1 MKKILLMLVSLLCAT
16 TQVWAAKVTD
26 LSQLSNDKI
35 YFLKSAR
42 AFLLYS
48 EANPGMLS
56 SSTGKTVGNVKED
69 ITDPM
74 QHFKILKDGES
85 FYLFSVGA
93 QKFVSDNGSLE
104 DEPNTVL
111 RITAVDNA
119 DYPWQLYL
127 GANGMNSQS
136 PNQTDTG
143 ILVNSW
149 TYTDPGNCYYIEEA
163 RLAFDVEA
171 AKKDAVAK
179 LEELKKGAEAFELFG
194 EDMKTIASAIYR
206 IKHVTPY
213 SDATEDLKNAIDR
226 INDIVGETFDIV
238 YDKTVRFTSYGRK
251 PEGQDLTINQDG
263 ANTAINSGD
272 AGLWI
277 MKGKGD
283 GTFTLYNFA
292 SDLYLGPTV
301 GTSARIPAKTSE
313 NEAGAYALRLH
324 DIANQV
330 INLTN
335 NGNTLHVEGSVN
347 GNVVQW
353 NDNNAGASQWKIEK
367 SEPIVISRQEYD
379 AALEAAARLNQYIP
393 GIQKEFGLV
402 QDAANYYSNYKSD
415 AEGSYEAL
423 LDDNVTTYFH
433 SAYGSESGDGSGI
446 HYIQAA
452 FTEGVDEFFLYMVPR
467 SQNGNNRPANITI
480 SGSNDNVTYTE
491 IQKITTT
498 LNSTMT
504 PYLSAKLGTAGTKYN
519 YIRLTVNS
527 TSTGTVFFTLSEL
540 YFLPATGE
548 TGELLN
554 AYSDFSTASITTEGI
569 KEAAT
574 TLIAAEAALAYKEEQ
589 KEIAKLKVVLADL
602 VAANANN
609 HAVEPAVGQ
618 YTTEGYEALKAANE
632 NEAITLVELEEALDA
647 FNKAKNLPVFT
658 IDGKIWYAEGK
669 SIYVDASGNLHFKKT
684 DKYDRSMLWVLDQN
698 ATTVSPIEQVG
709 IRNFA
714 TGEGFW
720 GSETIK
726 ITETNPEVA
735 DDDIF
740 LFYTTGNG
748 TPIHAQNDLQK
759 VVRWGSYDAGS
770 GSAWTFTYVGST
782 FKLSQYT
789 ETYLQA
795 LNELK
800 EMYNN
805 IPDYEFGVGVNY
817 YSEQKHGSLAAAK
830 QQAYEVLA
838 KEKATEEELLAAGKA
853 LRIALAQVSLNK
865 PIEGKFYRLRCVDSD
880 KYMQYTITDKKF
892 HMVAGDDGKTHD
904 ATFCYFN
911 SGLVSLQNALYM
923 NLSRNEASYSRSLCK
938 VYFTESSVLGQYNI
952 ELSERMLYGAGDN
965 LDSGTAVDNRA
976 GYRWQLEEV
985 TEIPVTI
992 SEAGYASFYATAAM
1006 ELPAEL
1012 EAYYVSY
1019 VGEDQVAL
1027 EQIEGI
1033 IPDGAAVL
1041 LKGEA
1046 GDYNLTVVNEKTTE
1060 IKDNKLKG
1068 VVVSKYIAGDAYVLA
1083 ADDAALIKA
1092 ELNRNGN
1099 GEAVENGTHFLAN
1112 GFSAYLPVADAI
1124 QDALT
1129 FNFDGSITGVT
1140 LVPVTNNANA
1150 AIYDLSGRRVV
1161 NAVKGG
1167 IYIQNGKKFI
1177 VK

>member
-1 MKKILLMLVSLLCAT
+1 MRKFTSLLVLFCAFVGMGWASPLDLPTYSTAEDPIYYTIRNTRSVTGPYLYYAADGNTLKDRPNTDAASMFYFVEAEEGGCYICNYATDLRLASHNSWSAEGTVFTLSETPHSSKAGLAFGFSGTYLNEENWRDGYT
-16 TQVWAAKVTD
+16 TWSADDAGSIFVVEPVTD
-26 LSQLSNDKI
+26 
-35 YFLKSAR
+35 F
-42 AFLLYS
+42 
-48 EANPGMLS
+48 S
-56 SSTGKTVGNVKED
+56 SV
-69 ITDPM
+69 
-74 QHFKILKDGES
+74 
-85 FYLFSVGA
+85 
-93 QKFVSDNGSLE
+93 
-104 DEPNTVL
+104 
-111 RITAVDNA
+111 VDV
-119 DYPWQLYL
+119 D
-127 GANGMNSQS
+127 
-136 PNQTDTG
+136 
-143 ILVNSW
+143 
-149 TYTDPGNCYYIEEA
+149 
-163 RLAFDVEA
+163 A
-171 AKKDAVAK
+171 AKKVAIAK
-179 LEELKKGAEAFELFG
+179 LEELKKGVEAFEIFS
-194 EDMKTIASAIYR
+194 EDMSAIASAIYR
-206 IKHVTPY
+206 IKHLAPY
-213 SDATEDLKNAIDR
+213 ENTIKGLSAVIDR
-226 INDIVGETFDIV
+226 IDDIVGETFDAV
-238 YDKTVRFTSYGRK
+238 YDKTVCFTSYGRK
-251 PEGQDLTINQDG
+251 AEGQDLTINQNG
-263 ANTAINSGD
+263 ANTAIKSGYE
-272 AGLWI
+272 GLWK

-292 SDLYLGPTV
+292 SNLYLGPTV

-313 NEAGAYALRLH
+313 YEAGAYALRLH

-330 INLTN
+330 VNLTN
-335 NGNTLHVEGSVN
+335 NGNTLHVEGTY

-353 NDNNAGASQWKIEK
+353 NDNNAGASQWKIEL
-367 SEPIVISRQEYD
+367 PD
-379 AALEAAARLNQYIP
+379 MAAILEETKEKALNQLNEWNQSPLIYNATLVAEAKATIEAITETDINAIEAINAELEKITEELSSKYFTFRATSTDNHRNQVW
-393 GIQKEFGLV
+393 IQANGNRAIGAHIENPDFYSIWKIRPAGGASFYLYNEVLNAYLGAPNNNCPLSVTPTTAYTFEIV
-402 QDAANYYSNYKSD
+402 DAAN
-415 AEGSYEAL
+415 
-423 LDDNVTTYFH
+423 NVIEMH
-433 SAYGSESGDGSGI
+433 
-446 HYIQAA
+446 
-452 FTEGVDEFFLYMVPR
+452 
-467 SQNGNNRPANITI
+467 
-480 SGSNDNVTYTE
+480 
-491 IQKITTT
+491 
-498 LNSTMT
+498 
-504 PYLSAKLGTAGTKYN
+504 
-519 YIRLTVNS
+519 
-527 TSTGTVFFTLSEL
+527 TG
-540 YFLPATGE
+540 GE
-548 TGELLN
+548 TLHASNHGDDKLLN
-554 AYSDFSTASITTEGI
+554 WDGD
-569 KEAAT
+569 EAASRWKIDIFDVNGALDAVIAECADKHAEVPALGQYPT
-574 TLIAAEAALAYKEEQ
+574 AAYEELIAAK
-589 KEIAKLKVVLADL
+589 
-602 VAANANN
+602 
-609 HAVEPAVGQ
+609 
-618 YTTEGYEALKAANE
+618 TEGS
-632 NEAITLVELEEALDA
+632 AIVAIIN
-647 FNKAKNLPVFT
+647 FQNSKNLPVFT
-658 IDGKIWYAEGK
+658 INGVIDYAKGK
-669 SIYVDASGNLHFKKT
+669 SIYVNSDGNLHFKKT

-698 ATTVSPIEQVG
+698 ATTVSPIEKVG

-720 GSETIK
+720 GSQTIK

-748 TPIHAQNDLQK
+748 TPIHAQNDLQE

-782 FKLSQYT
+782 FELSQYT
-789 ETYLQA
+789 ETYFQA
-795 LNELK
+795 LDELK

-865 PIEGKFYRLRCVDSD
+865 PVEGKFYRLRCVDSD
-880 KYMQYTITDKKF
+880 KYMQYTIADKKF

-904 ATFCYFN
+904 ATFCYYN

-952 ELSERMLYGAGDN
+952 ELSERMLYGAGDMI
-965 LDSGTAVDNRA
+965 DSGTAVDNRA

>member
-1 MKKILLMLVSLLCAT
+1 MRKFTSLLVLFCAFVGMGWASPLDLPTYSTAEDPIYYTIRNTRSVTGPYLYYAADGNTLKDRPNTDAASMFYFVEAEEGGCYICNYATDLRLASHNSWSAEGTVFTLSETPHSSKAGLAFGFSGTYLNEENWRDGYT
-16 TQVWAAKVTD
+16 TWSADDAGSIFVVEPVTD
-26 LSQLSNDKI
+26 
-35 YFLKSAR
+35 F
-42 AFLLYS
+42 
-48 EANPGMLS
+48 S
-56 SSTGKTVGNVKED
+56 SVVD
-69 ITDPM
+69 V
-74 QHFKILKDGES
+74 DG
-85 FYLFSVGA
+85 
-93 QKFVSDNGSLE
+93 
-104 DEPNTVL
+104 
-111 RITAVDNA
+111 
-119 DYPWQLYL
+119 
-127 GANGMNSQS
+127 
-136 PNQTDTG
+136 
-143 ILVNSW
+143 
-149 TYTDPGNCYYIEEA
+149 
-163 RLAFDVEA
+163 
-171 AKKDAVAK
+171 AKKVAIAK
-179 LEELKKGAEAFELFG
+179 LEELKKGAEAFELFS
-194 EDMKTIASAIYR
+194 EDMSAIASAIYR
-206 IKHVTPY
+206 IKHLTPY
-213 SDATEDLKNAIDR
+213 ENTIKGLSAVIDR
-226 INDIVGETFDIV
+226 IDDIVGETFDAV

-251 PEGQDLTINQDG
+251 AEGQDLTINQDG
-263 ANTAINSGD
+263 ANSATNSGD
-272 AGLWI
+272 AGLWV

-301 GTSARIPAKTSE
+301 GQSARIPAKTSE
-313 NEAGAYALRLH
+313 YEAGAYALRLH

-330 INLTN
+330 VNLTN
-335 NGNTLHVEGSVN
+335 NGNTLHVEGWY

-367 SEPIVISRQEYD
+367 SDPIVISRQEYD

-402 QDAANYYSNYKSD
+402 QDAANYYSNYKSV

-433 SAYGSESGDGSGI
+433 SAWGSEPGDGSGV

-452 FTEGVDEFFLYMVPR
+452 FTEGVEEFFLYMVPR
-467 SQNGNNRPANITI
+467 SQNGNNRPVNITI

-491 IQKITTT
+491 IQKISTT
-498 LNSTMT
+498 LNSSMT
-504 PYLSAKLGTAGTKYN
+504 PYLSAKLGAAGTKYN

-527 TSTGTVFFTLSEL
+527 TNTGTVFFTLSEL

-554 AYSDFSTASITTEGI
+554 AYSDFSAATITSEGI

-589 KEIAKLKVVLADL
+589 KEIAKLKVVIADL

-609 HAVEPAVGQ
+609 HAAEPAVGQ

-669 SIYVDASGNLHFKKT
+669 SIYVDASGGLYFKKT

-698 ATTVSPIEQVG
+698 ATTVSPIEKVG

-748 TPIHAQNDLQK
+748 TPIHAQNDYQK

-782 FKLSQYT
+782 FELSQYT
-789 ETYLQA
+789 ETYFQA

-817 YSEQKHGSLAAAK
+817 YSEQKHGSLEAAK

-865 PIEGKFYRLRCVDSD
+865 PVEGKFYRLRCVDSD
-880 KYMQYTITDKKF
+880 KYMQYTIADKKF

-904 ATFCYFN
+904 ATFCYYN

-952 ELSERMLYGAGDN
+952 ELSERMLYGAGDMI
-965 LDSGTAVDNRA
+965 DSGAAVDNRA

>member
-119 DYPWQLYL
+119 DYPWQLNL

-136 PNQTDTG
+136 PGQTDTG
-143 ILVNSW
+143 ILVNDW

-263 ANTAINSGD
+263 ANTVTNSGD
-272 AGLWI
+272 AGLWV

-330 INLTN
+330 VNLTN
-335 NGNTLHVEGSVN
+335 NNNTLHVEGWY

-367 SEPIVISRQEYD
+367 SDPIVISRQEYD

-467 SQNGNNRPANITI
+467 SQNGNNRPVNITI

-491 IQKITTT
+491 IQKISTT
-498 LNSTMT
+498 LNSSMT
-504 PYLSAKLGTAGTKYN
+504 PYLSAKLGAAGTKYN

-527 TSTGTVFFTLSEL
+527 TNTGSVFFTLSEL

-554 AYSDFSTASITTEGI
+554 AYSDFSAATITSEGI
-569 KEAAT
+569 KKAAT

-647 FNKAKNLPVFT
+647 FNKSKNLPVFT

-669 SIYVDASGNLHFKKT
+669 SIYVNASGGLHFKKT

-698 ATTVSPIEQVG
+698 ATTVSPIEKVG

-735 DDDIF
+735 DDNIF
-740 LFYTTGNG
+740 LFFTTGND
-748 TPIHAQNDLQK
+748 TPIHAQNDYQK

-770 GSAWTFTYVGST
+770 GSAWTFTYVSST
-782 FKLSQYT
+782 FELSQYT
-789 ETYLQA
+789 ETYFQA

-805 IPDYEFGVGVNY
+805 IPDYTFGVGVNY
-817 YSEQKHGSLAAAK
+817 YSEQQHGSLAAAK
-830 QQAYEVLA
+830 QQAEEVLA

-865 PIEGKFYRLRCVDSD
+865 PVEGKFYRLRCVDSD
-880 KYMQYTITDKKF
+880 KYMQYTIADKKF

-904 ATFCYFN
+904 ATFCYYN

-952 ELSERMLYGAGDN
+952 ELSERMLYGDGDN
-965 LDSGTAVDNRA
+965 LNSGTAVENSDR
-976 GYRWQLEEV
+976 YRWQLEEV

-1027 EQIEGI
+1027 EQIESI

-1046 GDYNLTVVNEKTTE
+1046 GEYNLTVVNEKTTE

>member
-56 SSTGKTVGNVKED
+56 TSTGKTVGDVKED

-93 QKFVSDNGSLE
+93 QKYVSDNGSLE

-171 AKKDAVAK
+171 AKKDAIAK
-179 LEELKKGAEAFELFG
+179 LEEFKKGVEAFEIFS
-194 EDMKTIASAIYR
+194 EDLKTIASAIYR

-226 INDIVGETFDIV
+226 IEDIANETFDAV
-238 YDKTVRFTSYGRK
+238 YDKTVCFTSYGRN
-251 PEGQDLTINQDG
+251 PTDGQDLTINQNG
-263 ANTAINSGD
+263 ANTAIKSGYE
-272 AGLWI
+272 GLWK

-292 SDLYLGPTV
+292 SNLYLGPTV

-313 NEAGAYALRLH
+313 YEAGAYALRLH

-330 INLTN
+330 VNLTN
-335 NGNTLHVEGSVN
+335 NGNTLHVESG
-347 GNVVQW
+347 GTVVQW
-353 NDNNAGASQWKIEK
+353 NDNNAGASQWKIKLPDLAIVLEETKEK
-367 SEPIVISRQEYD
+367 
-379 AALEAAARLNQYIP
+379 ALNQLNEWNKSPLIYNATLIAEAKATIEAITETDFNAMEAINAELEKVTEELSSKYFTFRATSTDNHREQVWMQANGNRAIGAHIENP
-393 GIQKEFGLV
+393 DFYSIWKIRPAGGASFYLYNELLNVYLGAPNNNCPLSVTPTTAYTFEIV
-402 QDAANYYSNYKSD
+402 DAANNVIEMHTGGQTLHASNH
-415 AEGSYEAL
+415 G
-423 LDDNVTTYFH
+423 DD
-433 SAYGSESGDGSGI
+433 
-446 HYIQAA
+446 
-452 FTEGVDEFFLYMVPR
+452 
-467 SQNGNNRPANITI
+467 
-480 SGSNDNVTYTE
+480 
-491 IQKITTT
+491 K
-498 LNSTMT
+498 
-504 PYLSAKLGTAGTKYN
+504 
-519 YIRLTVNS
+519 
-527 TSTGTVFFTLSEL
+527 
-540 YFLPATGE
+540 
-548 TGELLN
+548 LLN
-554 AYSDFSTASITTEGI
+554 WDGD
-569 KEAAT
+569 EAASRWKIDIFDVNGALDAVIAEYADKHAEVPALGQYPT
-574 TLIAAEAALAYKEEQ
+574 AAYEELIAAK
-589 KEIAKLKVVLADL
+589 
-602 VAANANN
+602 
-609 HAVEPAVGQ
+609 
-618 YTTEGYEALKAANE
+618 TEGS
-632 NEAITLVELEEALDA
+632 AIVAIINFLDS
-647 FNKAKNLPVFT
+647 KNLPVFT
-658 IDGKIWYAEGK
+658 INGVIDYAKGK
-669 SIYVDASGNLHFKKT
+669 SIYVNSDGNLHFKKT

-698 ATTVSPIEQVG
+698 ATTVSPIEKVG

-720 GSETIK
+720 GSQTIK

-740 LFYTTGNG
+740 LFYTTGND
-748 TPIHAQNDLQK
+748 TPIHAQNDYQK

-782 FKLSQYT
+782 FELNQYP
-789 ETYLQA
+789 ETYFQA

-865 PIEGKFYRLRCVDSD
+865 PVEGKFYRLRCVDSD
-880 KYMQYTITDKKF
+880 KYMQYTIADKKF

-904 ATFCYFN
+904 ATFCYYN

-952 ELSERMLYGAGDN
+952 ELSERMLYGASDN

>member
-1 MKKILLMLVSLLCAT
+1 MRKFTSLLVLFCAFVGMGWASPLDLPTYSTAEDPIYYTIRNTRSVTGPYLYYAADGNTLKDRPNTDAASMFYFVEAEEGGCYICNYATDLRLASHNSWSAEGTVFTLSETPHSSKAGLAFGFSGTYLNEENWRDGYT
-16 TQVWAAKVTD
+16 TWSADDAGSIFVVEPVTD
-26 LSQLSNDKI
+26 
-35 YFLKSAR
+35 F
-42 AFLLYS
+42 
-48 EANPGMLS
+48 S
-56 SSTGKTVGNVKED
+56 SV
-69 ITDPM
+69 
-74 QHFKILKDGES
+74 
-85 FYLFSVGA
+85 
-93 QKFVSDNGSLE
+93 
-104 DEPNTVL
+104 
-111 RITAVDNA
+111 VDV
-119 DYPWQLYL
+119 D
-127 GANGMNSQS
+127 
-136 PNQTDTG
+136 
-143 ILVNSW
+143 
-149 TYTDPGNCYYIEEA
+149 
-163 RLAFDVEA
+163 A
-171 AKKDAVAK
+171 AKKVAIAK
-179 LEELKKGAEAFELFG
+179 LEELKKGVEAFEIFS
-194 EDMKTIASAIYR
+194 EDMSAIASAIYR
-206 IKHVTPY
+206 IKHLAPY
-213 SDATEDLKNAIDR
+213 ENTIKGLSAVIDR
-226 INDIVGETFDIV
+226 IDDIVGETFDAV
-238 YDKTVRFTSYGRK
+238 YDKTVCFTSYGRK
-251 PEGQDLTINQDG
+251 AEGQDLTINQNG
-263 ANTAINSGD
+263 ANTAIKSGYE
-272 AGLWI
+272 GLWK

-292 SDLYLGPTV
+292 SNLYLGPTV

-313 NEAGAYALRLH
+313 YEAGAYALRLH

-330 INLTN
+330 VNLTN
-335 NGNTLHVEGSVN
+335 NGNTLHVEGTY

-353 NDNNAGASQWKIEK
+353 NDNNAGASQWKIEL
-367 SEPIVISRQEYD
+367 PD
-379 AALEAAARLNQYIP
+379 MAAILEETKEKALNQLNEWNQSPLIYNATLVAEAKATIEAITETDINAIEAINAELEKITEELSSKYFTFRATSTDNHRNQVW
-393 GIQKEFGLV
+393 IQANGNRAIGAHIENPDFYSIWKIRPAGGASFYLYNEVLNAYLGAPNNNCPLSVTPTTAYTFEIV
-402 QDAANYYSNYKSD
+402 DAAN
-415 AEGSYEAL
+415 
-423 LDDNVTTYFH
+423 NVIEMH
-433 SAYGSESGDGSGI
+433 
-446 HYIQAA
+446 
-452 FTEGVDEFFLYMVPR
+452 
-467 SQNGNNRPANITI
+467 
-480 SGSNDNVTYTE
+480 
-491 IQKITTT
+491 
-498 LNSTMT
+498 
-504 PYLSAKLGTAGTKYN
+504 
-519 YIRLTVNS
+519 
-527 TSTGTVFFTLSEL
+527 TG
-540 YFLPATGE
+540 GE
-548 TGELLN
+548 TLHASNHGDDKLLN
-554 AYSDFSTASITTEGI
+554 WDGD
-569 KEAAT
+569 EAASRWKIDIFDVNGALDAVIAEYADKHAEVPALGQYPT
-574 TLIAAEAALAYKEEQ
+574 AAYEELIAAK
-589 KEIAKLKVVLADL
+589 
-602 VAANANN
+602 
-609 HAVEPAVGQ
+609 
-618 YTTEGYEALKAANE
+618 TEGS
-632 NEAITLVELEEALDA
+632 AIVAIIN
-647 FNKAKNLPVFT
+647 FQNSKNLPVFT
-658 IDGKIWYAEGK
+658 INGVIDYAKGK
-669 SIYVDASGNLHFKKT
+669 SIYVNSDGNLHFKKT

-720 GSETIK
+720 GSQTIK

-748 TPIHAQNDLQK
+748 TPIHAQNDLQE

-782 FKLSQYT
+782 FELSQYT
-789 ETYLQA
+789 ETYFQA
-795 LNELK
+795 LDELK

-865 PIEGKFYRLRCVDSD
+865 PVEGKFYRLRCVDSD
-880 KYMQYTITDKKF
+880 KYMQYTIADKKF

-904 ATFCYFN
+904 ATFCYYN

-952 ELSERMLYGAGDN
+952 ELSERMLYGAGDMI
-965 LDSGTAVDNRA
+965 DSGTAVDNRA

-1046 GDYNLTVVNEKTTE
+1046 GEYNLTVVNEKTTE

>member
-85 FYLFSVGA
+85 FHLFSVGA

-171 AKKDAVAK
+171 AKKDAIAK
-179 LEELKKGAEAFELFG
+179 LEEFKKGVEAFEIFS
-194 EDMKTIASAIYR
+194 EDLKTIASAIYR

-213 SDATEDLKNAIDR
+213 SDATEDLKDAIDR
-226 INDIVGETFDIV
+226 IEDIANETFDAV
-238 YDKTVRFTSYGRK
+238 YDKTVCFTSYGRN

-263 ANTAINSGD
+263 ANTAIKSGYE
-272 AGLWI
+272 GLWK

-330 INLTN
+330 VNLTN
-335 NGNTLHVEGSVN
+335 NNNTLHVEGWY

-353 NDNNAGASQWKIEK
+353 NDNNAGASQWKIEL
-367 SEPIVISRQEYD
+367 PDMAIV
-379 AALEAAARLNQYIP
+379 LEETKEKALNQLNEWNQSPLIYNATLIAEVKATIEAITATDINAMEAINAELEKITEELSSKYFTFRATSTDNHREQVWMQASDNRAIGAHIENP
-393 GIQKEFGLV
+393 DLYSAWKIKPAGGSSFYLYSEALNAYLGAPNNNCPLSVTPTTAYTFEIV
-402 QDAANYYSNYKSD
+402 DAANNVIEMHTGGQTLHASNHV
-415 AEGSYEAL
+415 
-423 LDDNVTTYFH
+423 DD
-433 SAYGSESGDGSGI
+433 
-446 HYIQAA
+446 
-452 FTEGVDEFFLYMVPR
+452 
-467 SQNGNNRPANITI
+467 
-480 SGSNDNVTYTE
+480 
-491 IQKITTT
+491 K
-498 LNSTMT
+498 
-504 PYLSAKLGTAGTKYN
+504 
-519 YIRLTVNS
+519 
-527 TSTGTVFFTLSEL
+527 
-540 YFLPATGE
+540 
-548 TGELLN
+548 LLN
-554 AYSDFSTASITTEGI
+554 WDGD
-569 KEAAT
+569 EAASRWKIDLFDVNGVLDALIAEYADKHAEVPALGQYPT
-574 TLIAAEAALAYKEEQ
+574 AAYEELIAAK
-589 KEIAKLKVVLADL
+589 
-602 VAANANN
+602 
-609 HAVEPAVGQ
+609 
-618 YTTEGYEALKAANE
+618 TEGS
-632 NEAITLVELEEALDA
+632 AIVTIINFLDS
-647 FNKAKNLPVFT
+647 KNLPVFT
-658 IDGKIWYAEGK
+658 INGVIDYAKGK
-669 SIYVDASGNLHFKKT
+669 SIYVNSDGNLHFKKT
-684 DKYDRSMLWVLDQN
+684 NKYDRSMLWVLDQN
-698 ATTVSPIEQVG
+698 ATTVSPIEKVG

-782 FKLSQYT
+782 FELSQYT
-789 ETYLQA
+789 ETYFQA
-795 LNELK
+795 GNELN

-805 IPDYEFGVGVNY
+805 IPDYTIGVGVNH
-817 YSEQKHGSLAAAK
+817 YSEQQHGSLAAAK
-830 QQAYEVLA
+830 QQAEEVLA

-865 PIEGKFYRLRCVDSD
+865 PVEGKFYRLRCMDGD
-880 KYMQYTITDKKF
+880 KYMQYTIADNDNDKKKF
-892 HMVAGDDGKTHD
+892 KMVAGDDGKTHD

-938 VYFTESSVLGQYNI
+938 VYFTESSELGQYNI
-952 ELSERMLYGAGDN
+952 ELSERMLYGANDTI
-965 LDSGTAVDNRA
+965 DSGAAVDNRA

-1068 VVVSKYIAGDAYVLA
+1068 VVVSKYVAGDAYVLA

>member
-171 AKKDAVAK
+171 AKKDAIAK
-179 LEELKKGAEAFELFG
+179 LEEFKKGVEAFEIFS
-194 EDMKTIASAIYR
+194 EDLKTIASAIYR

-226 INDIVGETFDIV
+226 IEDIANETFDAV
-238 YDKTVRFTSYGRK
+238 YDKTVCFTSYGR
-251 PEGQDLTINQDG
+251 ETILGQDLTINQDG
-263 ANTAINSGD
+263 ANTAIKSGY
-272 AGLWI
+272 AGLWK

-301 GTSARIPAKTSE
+301 GSSVRIPAKTSE

-330 INLTN
+330 VNLINN
-335 NGNTLHVEGSVN
+335 NNTLHVEGWY

-353 NDNNAGASQWKIEK
+353 NDNNAGASQWKIEL
-367 SEPIVISRQEYD
+367 PDMAIV
-379 AALEAAARLNQYIP
+379 LEETKEKALNQLNEWNQSPLIYNATLIAEVKATIEAITETDINAMEAINAELEKITEELSSKYFTFRATSTDNHRNQVWMQASGNRAIGAHIENP
-393 GIQKEFGLV
+393 DLYSAWKIKPAGGSSFYLYSEALNAYLGAPERDVNGDYVTDEFSALSITPNASYTFEIV
-402 QDAANYYSNYKSD
+402 DAANNIIEMHSGGQTLHASNH
-415 AEGSYEAL
+415 G
-423 LDDNVTTYFH
+423 DD
-433 SAYGSESGDGSGI
+433 
-446 HYIQAA
+446 
-452 FTEGVDEFFLYMVPR
+452 
-467 SQNGNNRPANITI
+467 
-480 SGSNDNVTYTE
+480 
-491 IQKITTT
+491 K
-498 LNSTMT
+498 
-504 PYLSAKLGTAGTKYN
+504 
-519 YIRLTVNS
+519 
-527 TSTGTVFFTLSEL
+527 
-540 YFLPATGE
+540 
-548 TGELLN
+548 LLN
-554 AYSDFSTASITTEGI
+554 WDGN
-569 KEAAT
+569 EAASRWKIDIFDANGALDAVIAEHADKHAEVPALGQYPT
-574 TLIAAEAALAYKEEQ
+574 AAYEELIAAK
-589 KEIAKLKVVLADL
+589 
-602 VAANANN
+602 
-609 HAVEPAVGQ
+609 
-618 YTTEGYEALKAANE
+618 TEGR
-632 NEAITLVELEEALDA
+632 AIVAIIN
-647 FNKAKNLPVFT
+647 FQNSKNRPVY
-658 IDGKIWYAEGK
+658 I
-669 SIYVDASGNLHFKKT
+669 
-684 DKYDRSMLWVLDQN
+684 
-698 ATTVSPIEQVG
+698 
-709 IRNFA
+709 
-714 TGEGFW
+714 
-720 GSETIK
+720 
-726 ITETNPEVA
+726 ITSA
-735 DDDIF
+735 
-740 LFYTTGNG
+740 
-748 TPIHAQNDLQK
+748 
-759 VVRWGSYDAGS
+759 YDAGYPAGAAIYYDGEWKWKTADKYNRQMWMVINNYAEENVPVVDAYDANGTS
-770 GSAWTFTYVGST
+770 YEICDYLTGTLMRGKKVQIVKIPDWEGAVNLQYDANASSIDAAQHAAGGGAVVNWIPATTTNNMASAWKVEYIGTSYELGL
-782 FKLSQYT
+782 LS
-789 ETYLQA
+789 ETYFQA

-805 IPDYEFGVGVNY
+805 IPDYEFRVGVNY
-817 YSEQKHGSLAAAK
+817 YSEQQHGSLAAAK
-830 QQAYEVLA
+830 QQAEEVLA

-865 PIEGKFYRLRCVDSD
+865 PVEGKFYRLRCVDSD
-880 KYMQYTITDKKF
+880 KYMQYTIADKKF
-892 HMVAGDDGKTHD
+892 HMLAGDEGKTHD
-904 ATFCYFN
+904 ATFCYYN

-952 ELSERMLYGAGDN
+952 ELSERMLFGANDMI
-965 LDSGTAVDNRA
+965 DSGAAVDNRA

-1046 GDYNLTVVNEKTTE
+1046 GEYNLTVVNEKTTE

-1124 QDALT
+1124 QDVLT

-1140 LVPVTNNANA
+1140 LVPETNNANA
-1150 AIYDLSGRRVV
+1150 AIYDLSGRRVEK
-1161 NAVKGG
+1161 ATKG
-1167 IYIQNGKKFI
+1167 IYIVNGKKMI
-1177 VK
+1177 IK

>member
-1 MKKILLMLVSLLCAT
+1 MRKFTSLLVLFCAFVGMGWASPLDLPTYSTAEDPIYYTIRNTRSVTGPYLYYAADGNTLKDRPNTDAASMFYFVEAEEGGCYICNYATDLRLASHNSWSAEGTVFTLSETPHSSKAGLAFGFSGTYLNEENWRDGYT
-16 TQVWAAKVTD
+16 TWSADDAGSIFVVEPVTD
-26 LSQLSNDKI
+26 
-35 YFLKSAR
+35 F
-42 AFLLYS
+42 
-48 EANPGMLS
+48 S
-56 SSTGKTVGNVKED
+56 SV
-69 ITDPM
+69 
-74 QHFKILKDGES
+74 
-85 FYLFSVGA
+85 
-93 QKFVSDNGSLE
+93 
-104 DEPNTVL
+104 
-111 RITAVDNA
+111 VDV
-119 DYPWQLYL
+119 D
-127 GANGMNSQS
+127 
-136 PNQTDTG
+136 
-143 ILVNSW
+143 
-149 TYTDPGNCYYIEEA
+149 
-163 RLAFDVEA
+163 A
-171 AKKDAVAK
+171 AKKVAIAK
-179 LEELKKGAEAFELFG
+179 LEELKKGVEAFEIFS
-194 EDMKTIASAIYR
+194 EDMSAIASAIYR
-206 IKHVTPY
+206 IKHLAPY
-213 SDATEDLKNAIDR
+213 ENTIKGLSAVIDR
-226 INDIVGETFDIV
+226 IDDIVGETFDAV
-238 YDKTVRFTSYGRK
+238 YDKTVCFTSYGRN

-263 ANTAINSGD
+263 ANTAIKSGYE
-272 AGLWI
+272 GLWK

-292 SDLYLGPTV
+292 SNLYLGPTV
-301 GTSARIPAKTSE
+301 GQSARIPAKTSE

-330 INLTN
+330 VNLTN
-335 NGNTLHVEGSVN
+335 NGNTLHVEGWY

-353 NDNNAGASQWKIEK
+353 NDNNAGASQWKIEL
-367 SEPIVISRQEYD
+367 PD
-379 AALEAAARLNQYIP
+379 MAAILEETKEKALNQLNEWNQSPLIYNATLIAEAKATIEAITETDINAIEAINAELEKITEELSSKYFTFRATSTDNHREQVWMQANGNRAIGAHIENP
-393 GIQKEFGLV
+393 DFYSIWKIRPAGGASFYLYNEVLNAYLGAPKNNCPLSVTPTTAYTFEIV
-402 QDAANYYSNYKSD
+402 DAAN
-415 AEGSYEAL
+415 
-423 LDDNVTTYFH
+423 NVIEMH
-433 SAYGSESGDGSGI
+433 
-446 HYIQAA
+446 
-452 FTEGVDEFFLYMVPR
+452 
-467 SQNGNNRPANITI
+467 
-480 SGSNDNVTYTE
+480 
-491 IQKITTT
+491 
-498 LNSTMT
+498 
-504 PYLSAKLGTAGTKYN
+504 
-519 YIRLTVNS
+519 
-527 TSTGTVFFTLSEL
+527 TG
-540 YFLPATGE
+540 GE
-548 TGELLN
+548 TLHASNHGDDKLLN
-554 AYSDFSTASITTEGI
+554 WDGD
-569 KEAAT
+569 EAASRWKIGLFDANGALDAVIAEYADKHAEVPALGQYPT
-574 TLIAAEAALAYKEEQ
+574 AAYEELIAAK
-589 KEIAKLKVVLADL
+589 
-602 VAANANN
+602 
-609 HAVEPAVGQ
+609 
-618 YTTEGYEALKAANE
+618 TEGS
-632 NEAITLVELEEALDA
+632 AIVAIIN
-647 FNKAKNLPVFT
+647 FQNSKNRPVY
-658 IDGKIWYAEGK
+658 I
-669 SIYVDASGNLHFKKT
+669 
-684 DKYDRSMLWVLDQN
+684 
-698 ATTVSPIEQVG
+698 
-709 IRNFA
+709 
-714 TGEGFW
+714 
-720 GSETIK
+720 
-726 ITETNPEVA
+726 ITSA
-735 DDDIF
+735 
-740 LFYTTGNG
+740 
-748 TPIHAQNDLQK
+748 
-759 VVRWGSYDAGS
+759 YDAGYPAGAAIYYDGEWKWKTADKYNRQMWMVINNYAEENVPVVDAYDANGTSYEICDYLTGTLMRGKKVQIVKIPDWDGAVNLQYDANASSIDAAQHAAS
-770 GSAWTFTYVGST
+770 GGAVVNWIPATTTNNMASAWKVEYIGTSYELGL
-782 FKLSQYT
+782 LS
-789 ETYLQA
+789 ETYFQA
-795 LNELK
+795 LDELK

-817 YSEQKHGSLAAAK
+817 YSEQKHGSLEAAK
-830 QQAYEVLA
+830 QQAEEVLA

-865 PIEGKFYRLRCVDSD
+865 PVEGKFYRLRCVDSD
-880 KYMQYTITDKKF
+880 KYMQYTIADKKF
-892 HMVAGDDGKTHD
+892 HMVAGDDGKSHD

-952 ELSERMLYGAGDN
+952 ELSERMLYGAKDMI
-965 LDSGTAVDNRA
+965 DSGAAVDDRA

-1046 GDYNLTVVNEKTTE
+1046 GNYNLTVVNEKTTE

>member
-1 MKKILLMLVSLLCAT
+1 MRKFTSLLVLFCAFVGMGWASPLDLPTYSTAEDPIYYTIRNTRSVTGPYLYYAADGNTLKDRPNTDAASMFYFVEAEEGGCYICNYATDLRLASHNSWSAEGTVFTLSETPHSSKAGLAFGFSGTYLNEENWCDGYT
-16 TQVWAAKVTD
+16 TWSADDAGSIFVVEPVTD
-26 LSQLSNDKI
+26 
-35 YFLKSAR
+35 F
-42 AFLLYS
+42 
-48 EANPGMLS
+48 S
-56 SSTGKTVGNVKED
+56 SV
-69 ITDPM
+69 
-74 QHFKILKDGES
+74 
-85 FYLFSVGA
+85 
-93 QKFVSDNGSLE
+93 
-104 DEPNTVL
+104 
-111 RITAVDNA
+111 VDV
-119 DYPWQLYL
+119 D
-127 GANGMNSQS
+127 
-136 PNQTDTG
+136 
-143 ILVNSW
+143 
-149 TYTDPGNCYYIEEA
+149 
-163 RLAFDVEA
+163 A
-171 AKKDAVAK
+171 AKKVAIAK
-179 LEELKKGAEAFELFG
+179 LEELKKGVEAFEIFS
-194 EDMKTIASAIYR
+194 EDMSAIASAIYR
-206 IKHVTPY
+206 IKHLAPY
-213 SDATEDLKNAIDR
+213 ENTIKGLSAVIDR
-226 INDIVGETFDIV
+226 IDDIVGETFDAV
-238 YDKTVRFTSYGRK
+238 YDKTVCFTSYGRK
-251 PEGQDLTINQDG
+251 AEGQDLTINQNG
-263 ANTAINSGD
+263 ANTAIKSGYE
-272 AGLWI
+272 GLWK

-292 SDLYLGPTV
+292 SNLYLGPTV

-313 NEAGAYALRLH
+313 YEAGAYALRLH

-330 INLTN
+330 VNLTN
-335 NGNTLHVEGSVN
+335 NGNTLHVEGTY

-353 NDNNAGASQWKIEK
+353 NDNNAGASQWKIEL
-367 SEPIVISRQEYD
+367 PD
-379 AALEAAARLNQYIP
+379 MAAILEETKEKALNQLNEWNQSPLIYNATLVAEAKATIEAITETDINAIEAINAELEKITEELSSKYFTFRATSTDNHRNQVW
-393 GIQKEFGLV
+393 IQANGNRAIGAHIENPDFYSIWKIRPAGGASFYLYNEVLNAYLGAPNNNCPLSVTPTTAYTFEIV
-402 QDAANYYSNYKSD
+402 DAAN
-415 AEGSYEAL
+415 
-423 LDDNVTTYFH
+423 NVIEMH
-433 SAYGSESGDGSGI
+433 
-446 HYIQAA
+446 
-452 FTEGVDEFFLYMVPR
+452 
-467 SQNGNNRPANITI
+467 
-480 SGSNDNVTYTE
+480 
-491 IQKITTT
+491 
-498 LNSTMT
+498 
-504 PYLSAKLGTAGTKYN
+504 
-519 YIRLTVNS
+519 
-527 TSTGTVFFTLSEL
+527 TG
-540 YFLPATGE
+540 GE
-548 TGELLN
+548 TLHASNHGDDKLLN
-554 AYSDFSTASITTEGI
+554 WDGD
-569 KEAAT
+569 EAASRWKIDIFDVNGALDAVIAEYADKHAEVPALGQYPT
-574 TLIAAEAALAYKEEQ
+574 AAYEELIAAK
-589 KEIAKLKVVLADL
+589 
-602 VAANANN
+602 
-609 HAVEPAVGQ
+609 
-618 YTTEGYEALKAANE
+618 TEGS
-632 NEAITLVELEEALDA
+632 AIVAIIN
-647 FNKAKNLPVFT
+647 FQNSKNLPVFT
-658 IDGKIWYAEGK
+658 INGVIDYAKGK
-669 SIYVDASGNLHFKKT
+669 SIYVNSDGNLHFKKT

-720 GSETIK
+720 GSQTIK

-748 TPIHAQNDLQK
+748 TPIHAQNDLQE

-782 FKLSQYT
+782 FELSQYT
-789 ETYLQA
+789 ETYFQA
-795 LNELK
+795 LDELK

-865 PIEGKFYRLRCVDSD
+865 PVEGKFYRLRCVDSD
-880 KYMQYTITDKKF
+880 KYMQYTIADKKF

-904 ATFCYFN
+904 ATFCYYN

-952 ELSERMLYGAGDN
+952 ELSERMLYGAGDMI
-965 LDSGTAVDNRA
+965 DSGTAVDNRA

-1046 GDYNLTVVNEKTTE
+1046 GEYNLTVVNEKTTE